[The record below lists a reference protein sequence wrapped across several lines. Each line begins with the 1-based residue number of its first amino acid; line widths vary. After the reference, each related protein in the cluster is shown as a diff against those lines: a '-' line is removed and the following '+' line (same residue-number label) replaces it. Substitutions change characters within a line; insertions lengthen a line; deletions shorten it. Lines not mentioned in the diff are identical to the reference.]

1 MCGIS
6 GIVDHD
12 RPDVDRE
19 LLGGICDALV
29 HRGPDDHGEHYA
41 RHVGLAHRR
50 LSIIDLGDSG
60 RQPLSN
66 EDDTI
71 WVVCNGE
78 IYNFRD
84 LRRQLRDLG
93 HEFRSGTDVETLV
106 HGYEQWGMERL
117 LDRVAGMFAF
127 ALWDASREVLWLVRD
142 RLGVKPLY
150 YVRNAAQVVFSSEIQ
165 PLYRLVEMNLGA
177 LDKLSLDYYLSQ
189 SYVPPDRTI
198 VKGIDKVPPAHW
210 LRFDR
215 SGMEACRYWHV
226 RYGAGAA
233 QANGSA
239 HADELVHPAAPGH
252 WNGELERLD
261 SLLQAAVHRRLESD
275 VPLGVFLSAGIDS
288 CLVTAMAA
296 KQTSDPLRTYTVG
309 FEGVSGKDDEC
320 AGARLVAD
328 MYGTRHEE
336 IVVPGADRDTI
347 DDVLTAAGEPFGD
360 NSLLPSHL
368 VCRHA
373 RPSVTVALT
382 GDGGDES
389 FCGYRHVHVAY
400 LGFRVRSV
408 TPAKVLSGLERAG
421 RKLGPAATGVPG
433 VRELLKAVKY
443 ARISELGL
451 FDRTM
456 WWNDSARRPIYAPAW
471 ADALAPRQALDV
483 LDAALQESG
492 TEEFMSRILSTD
504 LRTQLPGAFLTKM
517 DIASNM
523 VALEIRSPFVDHR
536 LVEYAA
542 GLPVSLKMRMFRQKA
557 MLRKLA
563 SRYLPAR
570 IVRRRKTGFSAP
582 RGPWRQADWNDLVR
596 DYVTGG
602 IAQRRDV
609 FQEAPILQVAREH
622 ASGKANHM
630 YKLWTLVCLEH
641 WLRTHIDGNA

>member
-6 GIVDHD
+6 GIADYG
-12 RPDVDRE
+12 RPDVDRQ
-19 LLGGICDALV
+19 LLGDICESLR
-29 HRGPDDHGEHYA
+29 HRGPDDHGEYYA

-50 LSIIDLGDSG
+50 LSIIDLGESG

-66 EDDTI
+66 EDGSVQ
-71 WVVCNGE
+71 VVCNGE

-127 ALWDASREVLWLVRD
+127 ALWDAEREVLWLVRD

-150 YVRNAAQVVFSSEIQ
+150 YARRPEQIVFSSEIQ
-165 PLYRLVEMNLGA
+165 PLYRLVEMDWGA

-189 SYVPPDRTI
+189 AYVPPDRTI
-198 VKGIDKVPPAHW
+198 VRGIDKVPPAHW

-215 SGMEACRYWHV
+215 SGLESSRYWNV
-226 RYGAGAA
+226 SYKA
-233 QANGSA
+233 GSA
-239 HADELVHPAAPGH
+239 RVAGDADVAHAGDPGQ

-261 SLLQAAVHRRLESD
+261 SLLTAAVERRLESD

-288 CLVTAMAA
+288 CLVTALAA
-296 KQTSDPLRTYTVG
+296 KRASGPLRTYTVG

-347 DDVLTAAGEPFGD
+347 DRVLTAAGEPFGD
-360 NSLLPSHL
+360 TSVLPSHL

-389 FCGYRHVHVAY
+389 FCGYRHVHVGY
-400 LGFRVRSV
+400 LGLRVRSV
-408 TPAKVLSGLERAG
+408 APAKVLSGLERAG
-421 RKLGPAATGVPG
+421 RVLGPVSGVPG

-443 ARISELGL
+443 ARVSERGL
-451 FDRTM
+451 FDKAM
-456 WWNDSARRPIYAPAW
+456 WWNDDARRPLYSPEW
-471 ADALAPRQALDV
+471 ANALAPRQALDLV
-483 LDAALQESG
+483 EAALSNSG
-492 TEEFMSRILSTD
+492 TSDFMSRVLSAD
-504 LRTQLPGAFLTKM
+504 LRLLLPGGYLTKM

-523 VALEIRSPFVDHR
+523 VALETRSPFVDHH

-542 GLPVSLKMRMFRQKA
+542 GLPVSMKMRGFRQKA

-563 SRYLPAR
+563 SRYLPRR
-570 IVRRRKTGFSAP
+570 IVYRRKTGFSAP
-582 RGPWRQADWNDLVR
+582 KGTWRQADWADLLR
-596 DYVTGG
+596 DYVTDG
-602 IAQRRDV
+602 IAQRRQL
-609 FQEAPILQVAREH
+609 FRPAPIMRVVKEH

-630 YKLWTLVCLEH
+630 YKLWTLIALEH
-641 WLRTHIDGNA
+641 WLRTHID

>member
-6 GIVDHD
+6 GIVDYGS
-12 RPDVDRE
+12 PEVDRE
-19 LLGGICDALV
+19 LLGGICESLR
-29 HRGPDDHGEHYA
+29 HRGPDDHGEYYA

-50 LSIIDLGDSG
+50 LSIIDLGESG
-60 RQPLSN
+60 RQPLCN
-66 EDDTI
+66 EDGSVH
-71 WVVCNGE
+71 VVCNGE
-78 IYNFRD
+78 IYNFKD

-127 ALWDASREVLWLVRD
+127 ALWDADREVLWLVRD

-150 YVRNAAQVVFSSEIQ
+150 YVRRPAQVVFSSEIQ
-165 PLYRLVEMNLGA
+165 PLYRMVEMDWGA

-189 SYVPPDRTI
+189 AYVPPDRTI
-198 VKGIDKVPPAHW
+198 VKGVKKVPPAHW
-210 LRFDR
+210 LRIDR
-215 SGMEACRYWHV
+215 SGSGLGLESSRYWNV
-226 RYGAGAA
+226 SYKAGAA
-233 QANGSA
+233 ATAEHANGGR
-239 HADELVHPAAPGH
+239 PR
-252 WNGELERLD
+252 NGELERVD
-261 SLLQAAVHRRLESD
+261 SLLTAAVERRLESD

-288 CLVTAMAA
+288 CLVTALAA
-296 KQTSDPLRTYTVG
+296 KRASGPLRTYTVG

-347 DDVLTAAGEPFGD
+347 DRVLTAAGEPFGD
-360 NSLLPSHL
+360 SSVLPSHL

-389 FCGYRHVHVAY
+389 FCGYRHVHVGY
-400 LGFRVRSV
+400 LGLRVRSV
-408 TPAKVLSGLERAG
+408 VPAAVLSGLERAA
-421 RKLGPAATGVPG
+421 RALGPAATGVPG

-443 ARISELGL
+443 ARISERGL
-451 FDRTM
+451 FDKTM
-456 WWNDSARRPIYAPAW
+456 WWNDDARRPLYAPAW
-471 ADALAPRQALDV
+471 ASALAPRQALD
-483 LDAALQESG
+483 LMEAALSKSG
-492 TEEFMSRILSTD
+492 TDDFISRVLFTD
-504 LRTQLPGAFLTKM
+504 LRLLLPGDFLTKM

-523 VALEIRSPFVDHR
+523 VALEVRSPFVDHH

-542 GLPVSLKMRMFRQKA
+542 GLPVSLKMRGFRQKA

-563 SRYLPAR
+563 SRYLPRR
-570 IVRRRKTGFSAP
+570 IVYRRKTGFSSP
-582 RGPWRQADWNDLVR
+582 KGPWREADWDDLVR
-596 DYVTGG
+596 DYVTNG
-602 IAQRRDV
+602 IAQRREV
-609 FQEAPILQVAREH
+609 FQEAPILRIANEH

-630 YKLWTLVCLEH
+630 YKLWTLIALEH
-641 WLRTHIDGNA
+641 WLRAHIDRS